1 MVPLRVDDEDVAL
14 ALVGAQLVDLLLE
27 VGVVGGEQV
36 VGQTEPLP
44 ARVVAIEAALEVAGD
59 RRQAALAARAACGS
73 G

>member
-1 MVPLRVDDEDVAL
+1 MPCRVDDVDVAL

-36 VGQTEPLP
+36 RRQVQALP
-44 ARVVAIEAALEVAGD
+44 ARIVAIEAALEVAGD
-59 RRQAALAARAACGS
+59 RGEAALACPGACGS